1 MNNKARGARCTDF
14 LVNKSDFRQQQFVH
28 SDAPHE
34 LQQGQVRLVVDKFA
48 LTANNVTYAAF
59 GDAMNYWKFFPAQG
73 DDSGRVPVWG
83 FADVADSRCS
93 ELSTGERIYGFLP
106 MSTELTVTP
115 VSVSRSGF
123 VDGSAHR
130 KNLHLVYNQ
139 YSRVSGDPSYLP
151 SREAQQMIL
160 RPLFMTSFL
169 IDDFLRD
176 NNYFGAA
183 RVILSSAS
191 SKTAIG
197 VAWQIA
203 QSKGRTYELVG
214 LTSAGNRTFVEN
226 LGLYDTVVAYDDL
239 ETLDPDAPCV
249 FVDMAGNSDVLS
261 RLHTHL
267 DDHLKYSCLVGASHW
282 EANKPPAAM
291 PGPRPEWFFA
301 PAQFQKRV
309 DETGAA
315 ALLQQFAVAW
325 TAFVGSTDNWMQIV
339 ELAGEEAIQQTF
351 NHMLAGT
358 APPSNA
364 FILSF

>member
-1 MNNKARGARCTDF
+1 MNIKARSTRCTDF
-14 LVNKSDFRQQQFVH
+14 LVNKSDFRQQRFVH

-34 LQQGQVRLVVDKFA
+34 LQQGQVRLLVDKFA

-59 GDAMNYWKFFPAQG
+59 GDAMHYWKFFPG
-73 DDSGRVPVWG
+73 PHDESGRVPVWG

-93 ELSTGERIYGFLP
+93 ELRTGDRIYGFLP

-130 KNLHLVYNQ
+130 KKLHLVYNQ

-203 QSKGRTYELVG
+203 QQQGRPYELVG
-214 LTSAGNRTFVEN
+214 LTSAGNRSFVEN
-226 LGLYDTVVAYDDL
+226 LDLYDTVVAYDDL
-239 ETLDPDAPCV
+239 ETLDPGVAGV

-261 RLHTHL
+261 RLHTHF
-267 DDHLKYSCLVGASHW
+267 DNHLKYSCLVGASHW
-282 EANKPPAAM
+282 DANKPPTDL
-291 PGPRPEWFFA
+291 PGPGPEWFFA
-301 PAQFQKRV
+301 PARFQKRV
-309 DETGAA
+309 DEIGAA
-315 ALLQQFAVAW
+315 ALLEQFAAAW
-325 TAFVGSTDNWMQIV
+325 TGFVGSTDDWMRIV
-339 ELAGEEAIQQTF
+339 ELAGEDAIQQTF